1 MRFYDAMGERI
12 DLPEELT
19 DGVLRLRPWKLDDVP
34 ALVAACNDPT
44 LSRWLPNMPSPYT
57 EAAGREFIESQ
68 PERNAEGSGNVGVF
82 DAQTGELLGACGFG
96 EKPSER
102 VEFGYWV
109 ASAHR
114 GRGIAPRALRLIA
127 RWVAENTGAKR
138 LQLHAD
144 VENVA
149 SQRVAEKAGF
159 TREGIQRSWMDI
171 RGERRDMVSYS
182 LLPDEL

>member
-1 MRFYDAMGERI
+1 MTEPI
-12 DLPEELT
+12 ELPDELS
-19 DGVLRLRPWKLDDVP
+19 DGVVALRPWRLDDVP
-34 ALVAACNDPT
+34 ALVATCNDPSLT
-44 LSRWLPNMPSPYT
+44 RWLPNMPSPYT
-57 EAAGREFIESQ
+57 EAAGREFIQSQ
-68 PERNAEGSGNVGVF
+68 PARNVEGSGNVGIF
-82 DAQTGELLGACGFG
+82 DAQTGELLGGCGFG
-96 EKPSER
+96 AKPSER
-102 VEFGYWV
+102 FEFGYWV

-127 RWVAENTGAKR
+127 HWVAENTGAGR

-144 VENVA
+144 VENIA

-159 TREGIQRSWMDI
+159 TREGVQRRWIDV